1 MNTIK
6 DWQVF
11 SPIPFSEFH
20 PDVVYLGDL
29 VRPKEMDI
37 NKNYGHY
44 DTLNNDHISFY
55 VKDYQEGCL
64 SMCFVFQFSLN

>member
-6 DWQVF
+6 NWQVF
-11 SPIPFSEFH
+11 SPIPFSEFN
-20 PDVVYLGDL
+20 PDIVYSDDF

-55 VKDYQEGCL
+55 VKDYIEGYK
-64 SMCFVFQFSLN
+64 